1 MLTSLNS
8 PNMNH
13 PSSSLLIDIHDTWP
27 MRWLEKSSNSTAPYQ
42 NGDDY
47 FYYSTEATIITCTAG
62 ALSTLSSLLI
72 VLIIL
77 RSKETSFSS
86 YHRVMLFM
94 SISDI
99 IASAPITLATLP
111 IPSDTLYPFSTLTLG
126 NKNTCSAQAFTIV
139 FGQVCAVLSNVIL
152 NLYYLFKIRYNKS
165 DDFIRKKLEP
175 IGFTLAV
182 AIGLLVV
189 FTALA
194 YDMLNPVPDWP
205 LCYTGSAYPW
215 NCLGNDEVECIAGNI
230 SLTEYT
236 VFISLFFGLMGF
248 VFITVLISLILVVL
262 SVFKTKKALNKI
274 QTDKASDGLDETME
288 IEQTGIG
295 NTHSVLKV
303 ALMYIGAFILT
314 YGWAVLSVAIG
325 SFNQLGAIRYFLD
338 RAKLLFNPA
347 QGFFN
352 LLIFLYNKIHILRE
366 SRNGTL
372 SFRQAFRIVIV
383 NPSEVPDFLIPSLDI
398 IDKDIAMRE
407 KERKEQKE
415 MMDKRNDS
423 FEDDMVL
430 DRFALS
436 SVSTPSG
443 FSKSIGIESLSTTS
457 EPTKQETLKRIS
469 NIFSKEASATMDVD
483 QFHRGVSNP
492 ENMLSVGTPDSVLG
506 TSSRNGEDLSYLSTS
521 FNGTASE
528 GVVSSSASTV
538 KR

>member
-1 MLTSLNS
+1 MLTTLNS
-8 PNMNH
+8 QNMNH
-13 PSSSLLIDIHDTWP
+13 SSSSLLTNYQDPWP
-27 MRWLEKSSNSTAPYQ
+27 MRWLENSSNSTLYK
-42 NGDDY
+42 NGEDY
-47 FYYSTEATIITCTAG
+47 FYYSTEATVITCTAG
-62 ALSTLSSLLI
+62 ALSTLSSLSI

-77 RSKETSFSS
+77 RSKEISFSS
-86 YHRVMLFM
+86 YHRIMLFM

-111 IPSDTLYPFSTLTLG
+111 VPSDVVYPFSTLTLG
-126 NKNTCSAQAFTIV
+126 NKKTCSAQAFTIV

-152 NLYYLFKIRYNKS
+152 NLYYLFRIRYNKS
-165 DDFIRKKLEP
+165 DNFIRKKLEP

-182 AIGLLVV
+182 AIGLTVV

-205 LCYTGSAYPW
+205 LCYTGSAYPYY
-215 NCLGNDEVECIAGNI
+215 CLGNDEIECIAGDI
-230 SLTEYT
+230 SVTEYT
-236 VFISLFFGLMGF
+236 VFVSLFFGLMGF
-248 VFITVLISLILVVL
+248 VFITVLISLLLVVL

-274 QTDKASDGLDETME
+274 QSNVANDGQDETIE
-288 IEQTGIG
+288 IEQSGIG

-314 YGWAVLSVAIG
+314 YGWVVLSVAIG
-325 SFNQLGAIRYFLD
+325 SFNQLGAIRYILD

-352 LLIFLYNKIHILRE
+352 LLIFLYNKIHILCE
-366 SRNGTL
+366 SRNEPL
-372 SFRQAFRIVIV
+372 SFRQALRVVIV

-407 KERKEQKE
+407 KEKKERKE
-415 MMDKRNDS
+415 MMDKQNEM

-443 FSKSIGIESLSTTS
+443 FSKSIGIESLSATS
-457 EPTKQETLKRIS
+457 EPTRQAMSKRIS
-469 NIFSKEASATMDVD
+469 NIFSKEASTAMDKD
-483 QFHRGVSNP
+483 QFHRGISNM
-492 ENMLSVGTPDSVLG
+492 ENTLSVGTPDSVLG
-506 TSSRNGEDLSYLSTS
+506 ISSRNDEDLSYWSRS
-521 FNGTASE
+521 SNGIVSK

>member
-1 MLTSLNS
+1 
-8 PNMNH
+8 
-13 PSSSLLIDIHDTWP
+13 
-27 MRWLEKSSNSTAPYQ
+27 
-42 NGDDY
+42 
-47 FYYSTEATIITCTAG
+47 
-62 ALSTLSSLLI
+62 
-72 VLIIL
+72 
-77 RSKETSFSS
+77 
-86 YHRVMLFM
+86 M

-111 IPSDTLYPFSTLTLG
+111 VPSDTLYPFSTLTLG
-126 NKNTCSAQAFTIV
+126 NKKTCSAQAFTIV

-165 DDFIRKKLEP
+165 DDFIKKKLEP
-175 IGFTLAV
+175 IGFTVAV

-215 NCLGNDEVECIAGNI
+215 DCLGNDEIECIAGNI
-230 SLTEYT
+230 SLAEYT
-236 VFISLFFGLMGF
+236 VFTSLFFGLMGF

-262 SVFKTKKALNKI
+262 SVFRTKKALNKI

-295 NTHSVLKV
+295 NTYSVLKV

-314 YGWAVLSVAIG
+314 YGWVVLSVAIG

-372 SFRQAFRIVIV
+372 SFRQALRIVIV
-383 NPSEVPDFLIPSLDI
+383 NPNEVPDFLIPSLDI

-415 MMDKRNDS
+415 MMDKRNDT

-443 FSKSIGIESLSTTS
+443 FSKSIGIESLSTIS

-483 QFHRGVSNP
+483 QFHRGISNP
-492 ENMLSVGTPDSVLG
+492 ENTLSVGTPDSVLG
-506 TSSRNGEDLSYLSTS
+506 TSSRNDEDLSYFSTS